1 MYFSS
6 IIEWLVI
13 STNSLYN
20 VLILYVLLSSIFF
33 FFFFNFEGEPGLP
46 GAVGQNGIP
55 GLKVGTKKT
64 KQNHLRHDFS
74 WDFKLLQFF
83 IFHWFYL
90 DGIFCQ

>member
-33 FFFFNFEGEPGLP
+33 FFFLILRVNPG
-46 GAVGQNGIP
+46 
-55 GLKVGTKKT
+55 
-64 KQNHLRHDFS
+64 
-74 WDFKLLQFF
+74 
-83 IFHWFYL
+83 YL
-90 DGIFCQ
+90 EQ